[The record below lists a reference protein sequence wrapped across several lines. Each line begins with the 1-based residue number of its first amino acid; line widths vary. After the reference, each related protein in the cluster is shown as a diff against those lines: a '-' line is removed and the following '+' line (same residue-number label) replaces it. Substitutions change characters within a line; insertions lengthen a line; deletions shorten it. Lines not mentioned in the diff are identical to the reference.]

1 VKTPTAT
8 PEPPKPAMA
17 RPTIRVVGSW
27 ATPQTKLPSSKMSMA
42 MRNQSFKGKYLNSF
56 PQVDWKPVCV
66 REAVGGYVGGAGSGS
81 YALYRSVIWIW
92 RYW

>member
-1 VKTPTAT
+1 MKTPTAT

-42 MRNQSFKGKYLNSF
+42 MRNQSFRGKYLNSF
-56 PQVDWKPVCV
+56 PQVDWKPVGV
-66 REAVGGYVGGAGSGS
+66 SRGYVGGVGSGFC
-81 YALYRSVIWIW
+81 ALYRSVI
-92 RYW
+92 